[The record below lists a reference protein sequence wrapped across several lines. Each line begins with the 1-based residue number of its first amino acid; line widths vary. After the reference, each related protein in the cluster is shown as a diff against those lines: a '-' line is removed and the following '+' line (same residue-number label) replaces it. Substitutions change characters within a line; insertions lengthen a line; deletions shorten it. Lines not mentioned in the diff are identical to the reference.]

1 MAFNAR
7 AVTAATASW
16 PLVVSGRTYWAQ
28 PVSAALLLRL
38 LPAMRDPAT
47 SGAALDA
54 LLRAAFGPPPGWRGW
69 WRDPVRLVMKMPDA
83 LLAQVLDRIL
93 AVPGH
98 EIDPSEDPEAALIAA
113 HRKMAHPT
121 SAARGPSLA
130 LAALTCEARLG
141 AAWYFAPDRW
151 PTSDGYAPASAVWTT
166 YGGLMALD
174 AGAQL
179 SQAHAMRL
187 AQSTDKSVDRAYRAL
202 EKAAFPPD
210 HTMRGAA

>member
-1 MAFNAR
+1 
-7 AVTAATASW
+7 
-16 PLVVSGRTYWAQ
+16 
-28 PVSAALLLRL
+28 
-38 LPAMRDPAT
+38 MRDPAT
-47 SGAALDA
+47 SVEALEA
-54 LLRAAFGPPPGWRGW
+54 LLRAAFGSPLGWRGW
-69 WRDPVRLVMKMPDA
+69 WRDPVKLVLVMPEA

-98 EIDPSEDPEAALIAA
+98 EIDPSADPEAALIAA
-113 HRKMAHPT
+113 HRQMAHPT
-121 SAARGPSLA
+121 STKQGPTLA
-130 LAALTCEARLG
+130 LAALTCEVRLG

-166 YGGLMALD
+166 YAGLMALD

-179 SQAHAMRL
+179 AQANAMRL
-187 AQSTDKSVDRAYRAL
+187 AQSTDKSVDRVFRAL